1 MKLLFIFLKEIK
13 MEVNKLEGNKYFL
26 DLKKNYQ
33 YINEKIRKLHLGLDS
48 LTEKIVII
56 ESKHRNIFDDN
67 SYQNK
72 IQLTYVE
79 YIQSKNYI
87 EKIRDYINTVKGALD
102 KYQKLQGELRFY
114 IENPSE
120 IKNITPNIAED
131 YTNLANSI
139 RNYPFIGSQFNR
151 LLFKFDYD
159 ISQLVID
166 AKEYTLIFHSSVAD
180 LRYAAHDVSY
190 AIDYLQHDDALDVGD
205 DINNP
210 ENDNVDTVTDNK
222 QKADILSDKLMQND
236 MNKKEGVSNQD
247 NIKLER
253 RSDDSHLAES
263 MVGFLRGQPL
273 SFQAVSYFDVITS
286 ILPPMPIY

>member
-33 YINEKIRKLHLGLDS
+33 YINEKIRRLYLGVDS
-48 LTEKIVII
+48 LTEEILII
-56 ESKHRNIFDDN
+56 ESKHQNIFDDN

-102 KYQKLQGELRFY
+102 KYQKLQDELRFY

-151 LLFKFDYD
+151 LLFKFDYN

-190 AIDYLQHDDALDVGD
+190 AIDYLQHDDALDVGG

-236 MNKKEGVSNQD
+236 MN
-247 NIKLER
+247 LEQ

-263 MVGFLRGQPL
+263 MVGFLRGQPS